1 MSRKKRK
8 AYVNYD
14 YDALFTESINRE
26 DDKRIEELLKSGRIK
41 GVYATKM
48 IKAGKQVEFE
58 IYPEFTRKEAEKLK
72 VKKVNLAQK
81 NLNEKNARKRV
92 ARLIENNFVKGDYWE
107 TLTYTDENIPK
118 SMDEAIKNMQNYIK
132 RINYRRKKKGLET
145 AKYIYITEWK
155 IEKVGEGIRCH
166 HHLLIDSGLSM
177 DEVEKTWKL
186 GRRNNIRR
194 VYPDENGLAG
204 LAQYL
209 TKDPKGRKRWCGSK
223 NLKQPTERKSYTVFR
238 NSHIKKIISGQI
250 DAKDLIESKYKQL
263 MYLYKE
269 IKYNEKN
276 GRYYIYIRAR
286 ERWKE

>member
-58 IYPEFTRKEAEKLK
+58 IYPEFTRKEVEKFK
-72 VKKVNLAQK
+72 AKKVNKAQK
-81 NLNEKNARKRV
+81 NLNDKNARKRV
-92 ARLIENNFVKGDYWE
+92 ARLIENNFSKGDYWE

-118 SMDEAIKNMQNYIK
+118 SMDKALKDMQNYIR
-132 RINYRRKKKGLET
+132 RINYRRKKKGLGT

-155 IEKVGEGIRCH
+155 IEKGGEGIRCH
-166 HHLLIDSGLSM
+166 HHLLIDDGLSM
-177 DEVEKTWKL
+177 DEMEKTWKL
-186 GRRNNIRR
+186 GRRNNVRR
-194 VYPDENGLAG
+194 IYPDENGLVG

-209 TKDPKGRKRWCGSK
+209 TKDPKGRKRWKGSQ

-250 DAKDLIESKYKQL
+250 DTKDFIESKYKQL

-269 IKYNEKN
+269 IKYNDKN

>member
-8 AYVNYD
+8 IYVNYD
-14 YDALFTESINRE
+14 YDALFTESINKE

-81 NLNEKNARKRV
+81 NLNDKNARKRV
-92 ARLIENNFVKGDYWE
+92 ARLIENNFDKGDYWV
-107 TLTYTDENIPK
+107 TLTYTDKNIPE
-118 SMDEAIKNMQNYIK
+118 SMDKALKDMKNYIR
-132 RINYRRKKKGLET
+132 RINYRRKKKGLGNS
-145 AKYIYITEWK
+145 KYIYITEWK
-155 IEKVGEGIRCH
+155 TEKGGEKIRCH
-166 HHLLIDSGLSM
+166 HHLLIDASLSM
-177 DEVEKTWKL
+177 DEMEKTWKL
-186 GRRNNIRR
+186 GRRNNVRR
-194 VYPDENGLAG
+194 IYPDENGLAG

-209 TKDPKGRKRWCGSK
+209 TKDPKGRKRWKGSQ
-223 NLKQPTERKSYTVFR
+223 NLKQPIERKSYTVFR

-250 DAKDLIESKYKQL
+250 DTKDFIESKYKQL

-269 IKYNEKN
+269 IKYNDKN